1 MKKIIVKLK
10 KNPVPSIIVAC
21 LVLLV
26 LVPLCISVII
36 MPDVGSG
43 SDDGWLGFFGGYLG
57 AIIGLFGAMIIIYIQ
72 LESDEI
78 SRKEEKVDNTFF
90 NLLNLHNEIKKEVE
104 QNKNENL
111 FENLYSELKE
121 VIGQFKK
128 DTKIECIKKY
138 FYSNRD
144 YIGSFFDKTLNEMS
158 KSFESVS
165 LINAPQLSG
174 IENNDLGEVEISGSL
189 TRINELEPAFVD
201 VLLTLNLLGV
211 NSFYES
217 TIDEN
222 ILNKISII
230 KSLDKQYFN
239 VETTNELFKII
250 EDYDNQVNINT
261 TKWIANH
268 KNEIIEGVFK
278 NYYDRMGKY
287 FRIFHRVIKY
297 INSNVSDQE
306 LKNNYIGFIRAML
319 NEREIVLIYYNSFF
333 TQRGEG
339 LGDELKQTQFFG
351 DSNDLNLAKGYL
363 QHFTKELL
371 FWEEDD
377 VNKMLSFLED
387 N

>member
-1 MKKIIVKLK
+1 
-10 KNPVPSIIVAC
+10 
-21 LVLLV
+21 
-26 LVPLCISVII
+26 
-36 MPDVGSG
+36 
-43 SDDGWLGFFGGYLG
+43 
-57 AIIGLFGAMIIIYIQ
+57 
-72 LESDEI
+72 
-78 SRKEEKVDNTFF
+78 
-90 NLLNLHNEIKKEVE
+90 
-104 QNKNENL
+104 
-111 FENLYSELKE
+111 
-121 VIGQFKK
+121 
-128 DTKIECIKKY
+128 
-138 FYSNRD
+138 
-144 YIGSFFDKTLNEMS
+144 MS